1 MIRGG
6 NSYPF
11 SIKSKRRLIIMKT
24 IKEFVDTYK
33 AKRFVTMTKNG
44 VDEKIEW
51 LKTELELKEYVPF
64 ADKRE
69 LCSAVIEACCTKENG
84 LIKIDSVTRYIIFT
98 ISIISKY
105 TILEF
110 SSGEEYDSLD
120 EYDMLCEVGLLNP
133 ILALIGDE
141 YATCNNMLNMMM
153 EDVIANNNTVEA
165 VLGRALGNVSDS
177 LDDLI
182 STFARKVEEMEID
195 LNQIDFDKYKGLF
208 DLLPKK

>member
-1 MIRGG
+1 
-6 NSYPF
+6 
-11 SIKSKRRLIIMKT
+11 MKT
-24 IKEFVDTYK
+24 IKEFVETYK

-84 LIKIDSVTRYIIFT
+84 LVKVDSVTRYIIFT
-98 ISIISKY
+98 ISVISKY
-105 TILEF
+105 TNLEF

-120 EYDMLCEVGLLNP
+120 EYDMLCEAGLLNP

-141 YATCNNMLNMMM
+141 YATCNNILNMMM
-153 EDVIANNNTVEA
+153 DDVIANNNTIEA
-165 VLGRALGNVSDS
+165 VLGHNLAKVSDS

-182 STFARKVEEMEID
+182 GAFADKVEEMEID
-195 LNQIDFDKYKGLF
+195 LSQIDFDKFDKLKGLF

>member
-1 MIRGG
+1 M
-6 NSYPF
+6 
-11 SIKSKRRLIIMKT
+11 T
-24 IKEFVDTYK
+24 V
-33 AKRFVTMTKNG
+33 TKNG
-44 VDEKIEW
+44 VDEKVEW
-51 LKTELELKEYVPF
+51 FKTELEPKEYIPF

-69 LCSAVIEACCTKENG
+69 LCATVIDACCTKENG
-84 LIKIDSVTRYIIFT
+84 LIKVDSVTRYIIFT

-105 TILEF
+105 TNLEF

-120 EYDMLCEVGLLNP
+120 EYDMLCEEGLLNP

-165 VLGRALGNVSDS
+165 VLGHALGNVSDS

-195 LNQIDFDKYKGLF
+195 LNQIDFDKYKGLL
-208 DLLPKK
+208 DLIPKK

>member
-1 MIRGG
+1 MI
-6 NSYPF
+6 
-11 SIKSKRRLIIMKT
+11 
-24 IKEFVDTYK
+24 IKEFVDAYK
-33 AKRFVTMTKNG
+33 AKKFMAMTKNG

-51 LKTELELKEYVPF
+51 FKTELEPKEYIPF

-69 LCSAVIEACCTKENG
+69 LCKSVIDACCTKENG
-84 LIKIDSVTRYIIFT
+84 LVKIDSVTRYIIFT

-105 TILEF
+105 TNLEF

-120 EYDMLCEVGLLNP
+120 EYDMLCEAGLLNP

-153 EDVIANNNTVEA
+153 EDVVANNNTVEA
-165 VLGRALGNVSDS
+165 VIGHALGKVSDS

-182 STFARKVEEMEID
+182 GALADKVKEMELD
-195 LNQIDFDKYKGLF
+195 LSQIDIDKYKGLL